1 MAMDDRSL
9 GIVFNRRIGGEV
21 FLMGLR
27 SAEVAAEARPGQFVM
42 VRVSDGSEPLL
53 RRPFSICGCRN
64 GELFLILY
72 KVVGRGTAIMSGLKQ
87 GDRMGVL
94 GPLGRGFGTPPK
106 GAMSF
111 LVGGGLGIA
120 PLLFMAERFGAKDM
134 VFLAGARTARELISP
149 KHLDMDLEPLIATDD
164 GTSGFKGT
172 AVDLFKMNLMKGPG
186 GPKAVFACGPL
197 PMLKGLWALAGA
209 ENILCEVSLEASMA
223 CGLGACQGCA
233 VRAARGRPEPYSL
246 VCRDGPVFAASS
258 LNWEAL

>member
-1 MAMDDRSL
+1 MDDRSL
-9 GIVFNRRIGGEV
+9 EIVFNRGISGEV

-27 SAEVAAEARPGQFVM
+27 SAEVVAEARPGQFVM
-42 VRVSDGSEPLL
+42 VRVGDGSDPLL

-64 GELFLILY
+64 GGVFLILY
-72 KVVGRGTAIMSGLKQ
+72 KVVGRGTAIMSALKQ
-87 GDRMGVL
+87 GGRISVL

-120 PLLFMAERFGAKDM
+120 PLFFMAERFGAKDM
-134 VFLAGARTARELISP
+134 ILVVGARTANELISA
-149 KHLDMDLEPLIATDD
+149 KHLDMDMEPLIATDD

-172 AVDLFKMNLMKGPG
+172 AVDLFRMNLMRVPEGR
-186 GPKAVFACGPL
+186 KAVFACGPL
-197 PMLKGLWALAGA
+197 PMLKGLWSLACP
-209 ENILCEVSLEASMA
+209 ENIPCEVSLEASMA

-233 VRAARGRPEPYSL
+233 VRAAKGQPGPYSL
-246 VCRDGPVFAASS
+246 VCRDGPVFDGST